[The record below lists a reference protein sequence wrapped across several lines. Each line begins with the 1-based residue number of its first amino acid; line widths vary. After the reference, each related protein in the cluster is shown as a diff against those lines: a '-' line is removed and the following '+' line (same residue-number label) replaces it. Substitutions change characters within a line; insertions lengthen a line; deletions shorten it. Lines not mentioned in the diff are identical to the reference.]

1 MYRHIVY
8 YIRQYI
14 LCICTMLISTTFLLA
29 QQRTIFS
36 ITDYGAVPNSQIPAT
51 RALQNAIDA
60 CSKNG
65 GGTVFIPSGTFI
77 IGTVH
82 LQSHITL
89 YLQSGAV
96 LKGSSD
102 LLNYE
107 KFIPDSPY
115 VPIHKGMFF
124 TENKEDITIMGEGE
138 VNGNGIHFFDTTHV
152 KKLDSIATQF
162 TRQKNNFRKVF
173 TGVGDGPIVPKER
186 PYQMF
191 VFSNCKRI
199 SVKNIF
205 ITDAPFWCMHF
216 ADCDAILVSGIR
228 LWNNLLA
235 PNADGI
241 DITSC
246 NNVIINDCDIRS
258 GDDAIAITG
267 YNHHF
272 EIPGFQHIKHIS
284 ENIIISNCNLQ
295 SYSSGIRI
303 GFLDQNTVKNIQVNN
318 VNITN
323 TTRGIGIFL
332 RDEGSLENISFNNV
346 YIETKL
352 RTGDWWGNG
361 EPIHI
366 SAVRGKANIQ
376 LGSIRHV
383 FFNNIICTGENGIL
397 LYGSEESYLQDINF
411 NHIRFKVVNSA
422 LNAVAGGNIDL
433 RGCLRPREQ
442 LFQSDIPGILAR
454 YIEGLHIN
462 DFMLE
467 WPKEL
472 PSFFTN
478 GLELRHFSNVSIFNF
493 KALHAPTAIKGYI
506 IFAASGDGFVTDD
519 LSGVKKVEV
528 Q

>member
-1 MYRHIVY
+1 MYQSIVHFLK
-8 YIRQYI
+8 QNL
-14 LCICTMLISTTFLLA
+14 LCAAMLFLSVTCVFA
-29 QQRTIFS
+29 QQSIFN
-36 ITDYGAVPNSQIPAT
+36 ITDYGAVVNSKLPAT
-51 RALQNAIDA
+51 KALQNAIDA
-60 CSKNG
+60 CSKSG

-89 YLQSGAV
+89 YLQSGSI
-96 LKGSSD
+96 LKGSTHLSD
-102 LLNYE
+102 YE
-107 KFIPDSPY
+107 NFFPDTPFI
-115 VPIHKGMFF
+115 PIHKGMFF
-124 TENKEDITIMGEGE
+124 TENKEDIIITGEGRID
-138 VNGNGIHFFDTTHV
+138 GSGIFFFDTTKA
-152 KKLDSIATQF
+152 KKLDSIATRF
-162 TRQKNNFRKVF
+162 TRQKNNFRNIAE
-173 TGVGDGPIVPKER
+173 GVGDGPLVPNDR

-191 VFSNCKRI
+191 VFSNCKRV

-216 ADCDAILVSGIR
+216 ADCDAVFVSGIR

-241 DITSC
+241 DVTSC
-246 NNVIINDCDIRS
+246 TNVIINDCDIRT

-272 EIPGFQHIKHIS
+272 EIPGFQHVKHIS
-284 ENIIISNCNLQ
+284 KNIIVSNCNLQ

-303 GFLDQNTVKNIQVNN
+303 GFLDQNTVKNIEVNN

-323 TTRGIGIFL
+323 STRGIGIFL

-346 YIETKL
+346 FIETKL

-383 FFNNIICTGENGIL
+383 FFNNIICAGENGIL
-397 LYGSEESYLQDINF
+397 LYGSEESHLQDINF

-422 LNAVAGGNIDL
+422 LNTVAGGNIDL

-467 WPKEL
+467 WSKQL

-478 GLELRHFSNVSIFNF
+478 GLELHHFSNVSIFNF
-493 KALHAPTAIKGYI
+493 KASHAPNAINGYK